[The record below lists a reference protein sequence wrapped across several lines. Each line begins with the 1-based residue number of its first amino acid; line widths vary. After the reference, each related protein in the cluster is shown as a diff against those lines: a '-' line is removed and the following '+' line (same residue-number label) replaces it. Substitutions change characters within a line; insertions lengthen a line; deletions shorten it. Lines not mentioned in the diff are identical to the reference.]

1 MKAITKANKR
11 NALFIVAMSVALL
24 ASSVS
29 AFAVPANQVTRKLV
43 INTFKA
49 QCCVLLGSTV
59 TLVEPATVQPVI
71 LTWSTDFA
79 VDGTALFG
87 LSVNG
92 GSCALYGSGVAPS
105 VASGPGT
112 TSAFV
117 SGSFQWV
124 VFPSDGLVKGTNTFS
139 VCGGGANSSV
149 VNLVLGS
156 RTLTVQISK

>member
-24 ASSVS
+24 AASVS

-43 INTFKA
+43 INSFKA

-92 GSCALYGSGVAPS
+92 GSCGLYGSGVVPPLAQGAGS
-105 VASGPGT
+105 

-117 SGSFQWV
+117 SG
-124 VFPSDGLVKGTNTFS
+124 
-139 VCGGGANSSV
+139 
-149 VNLVLGS
+149 
-156 RTLTVQISK
+156 